1 MVKGN
6 WAYTGHFSLTNVSR
20 WFVGG
25 SLRSLERFYA
35 KGQEWSLYSFELI
48 LGFVVRHI
56 KDFGS
61 SWVLLVDETVDK
73 KAGKHTHGVGYHYS
87 SKAEGVIKSIAL
99 LNLSVC
105 HQLSGLS
112 LPLQQEQLLFS
123 TEKRSTKPV
132 SETVVPKELPIQSG
146 SPIPNSESIAAPKAG
161 RPKGSKNKS
170 QTGGQSDE
178 TCGPSVSKSKNSLL
192 PKTKGRP
199 KGSKNK
205 GKAVSSELKSSSE
218 VCERLPKDE
227 KVSNLSGKKKVG
239 RPKGSKNKGKAV
251 ASELKSPPEVS
262 KRLPKDEKGSNLS
275 GKKKAGRPK
284 GSKNTVKD
292 PAIEEPIAY
301 TFQVLARML
310 DSFVFLF
317 LPQLRRFFPISYVVA
332 DGGFGNNTVAV
343 MVVAR
348 GFHLISKLQYNAAL
362 YLPFEGEQSGSGR
375 PTKYGLKIDVQN
387 VPLQY
392 KVETVVQKNGDIWNL
407 FQISKALHK
416 SFEMPLNVVFI
427 LKYDKKGQ
435 FKGNVVLFS
444 TDLKADFKKIMD
456 YYQIRFH
463 IEFNFRDARQFFG
476 LSHFKNIKEQQVT
489 NVIGNAFFMTTL
501 SNILLFEIQQIHPT
515 TSLSIQDLKAFFR
528 AEKYLTELLNMD
540 EFKSSVFLNLKNLQN
555 MPIIGAINTH

>member
-1 MVKGN
+1 MKKTINILEVFQKILGAKLSHLSDMVKGN

-35 KGQEWSLYSFELI
+35 KGQEWSLYSFELL
-48 LGFVVRHI
+48 LGLVVRHI
-56 KDFGS
+56 HDLGS

-87 SKAEGVIKSIAL
+87 SKEEGVIKSIAL

-123 TEKRSTKPV
+123 SEKRSAKPV
-132 SETVVPKELPIQSG
+132 SESNVPLERPILSEAA
-146 SPIPNSESIAAPKAG
+146 IPNGESVAAPKAG

-170 QTGGQSDE
+170 QTGGQSDA
-178 TCGPSVSKSKNSLL
+178 TCCPSVSNSKNSLL
-192 PKTKGRP
+192 PKAKGRP

-205 GKAVSSELKSSSE
+205 VKAVS
-218 VCERLPKDE
+218 
-227 KVSNLSGKKKVG
+227 
-239 RPKGSKNKGKAV
+239 
-251 ASELKSPPEVS
+251 SELKSPPEVS
-262 KRLPKDEKGSNLS
+262 KRLQKDAKGVQAVSNPS

-284 GSKNTVKD
+284 GSKNKIKD

-310 DSFVFLF
+310 DSFVLLF

-343 MVVAR
+343 MVLAR

-392 KVETVVQKNGDIWNL
+392 RVETVVQKNGDTWEF
-407 FQISKALHK
+407 FQISKVLHK

-427 LKYDKKGQ
+427 LKYDKKGH

-444 TDLKADFKKIMD
+444 TDLKANFKKIMD

-463 IEFNFRDARQFFG
+463 VEFNFRDARQFFG

-501 SNILLFEIQQIHPT
+501 SNILLFEIKQIHPT
-515 TSLSIQDLKAFFR
+515 ASLSIQDLKAFFR

-540 EFKSSVFLNLKNLQN
+540 EFKSSVFFNLKNLQN